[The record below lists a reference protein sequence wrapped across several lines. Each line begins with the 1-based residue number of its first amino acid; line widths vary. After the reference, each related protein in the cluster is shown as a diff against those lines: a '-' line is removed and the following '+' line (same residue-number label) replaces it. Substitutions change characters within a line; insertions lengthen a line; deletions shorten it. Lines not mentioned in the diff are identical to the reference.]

1 MYYYYYVY
9 GTSAENFALTFA
21 SNVIKMR
28 SSTRESIKLTK
39 HRGGSEIES
48 SVVQMQPAFSIDSA

>member
-1 MYYYYYVY
+1 MYYYYVY
-9 GTSAENFALTFA
+9 GTSENFALTFA